1 MVAYYGLS
9 SLKRERSC
17 DSGYSSDATQDNTDH
32 LSLKSHAMDFPG
44 TTNYIRRH
52 YDWEDGSSDGSDDN
66 EDLDRNDR
74 DTCQYTFSQDQGH
87 EYSDE
92 YVTGLQGEL
101 EDAKERLRMAEEK
114 LELWRRL
121 YWRSRDEYYFS
132 HGSASGSE
140 QGDQSEDESDNWPSS
155 HEKDDDEEA
164 DDEDNKR
171 KLVDPV
177 VWSDIKL
184 SEFHLY
190 QLELEVT
197 EASEDCDMTNA
208 ELILCTLRVEE
219 HPPELWRFDP
229 SSVLRIWN
237 PREGLEVTADDFQFV
252 PENKRSL
259 RHGKIQYN

>member
-1 MVAYYGLS
+1 MGFA
-9 SLKRERSC
+9 
-17 DSGYSSDATQDNTDH
+17 
-32 LSLKSHAMDFPG
+32 G
-44 TTNYIRRH
+44 TTNYIRRD
-52 YDWEDGSSDGSDDN
+52 YDWEDDSSDGSDDN
-66 EDLDRNDR
+66 EDLDRNER
-74 DTCQYTFSQDQGH
+74 DTCRYTFSQDQGH

-92 YVTGLQGEL
+92 YVTELHDEL
-101 EDAKERLRMAEEK
+101 EQAKERLRMAEEK

-140 QGDQSEDESDNWPSS
+140 QGDQSEDESDGWHASQG
-155 HEKDDDEEA
+155 EKDDGDAEDG
-164 DDEDNKR
+164 DDDDTKR
-171 KLVDPV
+171 KLVNPV

-190 QLELEVT
+190 RLELEVA

-208 ELILCTLRVEE
+208 ELILCTLRVDE
-219 HPPELWRFDP
+219 HPPKLWRFDH
-229 SSVLRIWN
+229 SSGLRIWN

-259 RHGKIQYN
+259 RHGKTQYN